1 MVVLRVAISGSLSPW
16 RPVMSG
22 VPQGLVLGLLLF
34 NVFVGDLAVKLSAPS
49 AGLQLAPSSG

>member
-1 MVVLRVAISGSLSPW
+1 M
-16 RPVMSG
+16 MSG